1 MKLQKRVVLYEDVEV
16 EADDV
21 LGISEAAGILG
32 MTIQGLGAA
41 INRGQLTE
49 IVDPDAVAP
58 QGRRFVLRSEVEPL
72 AERRQRAREK
82 WEGTTDG

>member
-1 MKLQKRVVLYEDVEV
+1 MRLQKRVVSYEDVDLKAE
-16 EADDV
+16 DV
-21 LGISEAAGILG
+21 LTISEAARLLD

-49 IVDPDAVAP
+49 IVDPDAITQ

-82 WEGTTDG
+82 WEQ